1 MKERG
6 LAADTAL
13 PTRGKDKYGGRH
25 CFDDRRTTHT
35 RRPATRLEIVLAGKG
50 RERDDLAGDE
60 KIWREPHN
68 APRARNNKA
77 LTPAHTF
84 GSGHYLSYH
93 GVRKI
98 KSKHPTEPTTTKP
111 DVISSR
117 HPLLQQWPP
126 QWLKSESH
134 SELLM
139 EMFASRRSGRRR
151 RRRVS
156 MFESQNHPV
165 PQSRR
170 RCHREAIP

>member
-1 MKERG
+1 MAG
-6 LAADTAL
+6 GTAS
-13 PTRGKDKYGGRH
+13 
-25 CFDDRRTTHT
+25 TTHT
-35 RRPATRLEIVLAGKG
+35 SGDSTPNCFGGKKGGRVLAGKPRARA
-50 RERDDLAGDE
+50 REMIWREPRDDLAGDE
-60 KIWREPHN
+60 KIWREPGHN

-77 LTPAHTF
+77 LTPAHIF

-111 DVISSR
+111 DVISSC

-151 RRRVS
+151 S
-156 MFESQNHPV
+156 MFESQNQNHPV

-170 RCHREAIP
+170 RCHRKAIP